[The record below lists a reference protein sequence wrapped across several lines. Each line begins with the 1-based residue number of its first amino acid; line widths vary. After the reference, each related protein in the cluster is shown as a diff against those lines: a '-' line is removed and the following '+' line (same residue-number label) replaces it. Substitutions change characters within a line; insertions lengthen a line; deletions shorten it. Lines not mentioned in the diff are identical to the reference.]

1 MREML
6 SPTAALAGAGMAGKV
21 ALITDGRFSGGSHGM
36 VVGHVAPEAQE
47 GGAIA
52 LLRDGDRVVID
63 SRKKLL
69 SVELSE
75 QELAERGANWK
86 APPIAYTSGALAKYE
101 RLVSSASRGA
111 VTH

>member
-1 MREML
+1 
-6 SPTAALAGAGMAGKV
+6 
-21 ALITDGRFSGGSHGM
+21 M
-36 VVGHVAPEAQE
+36 VVGHVSPEAQE

-52 LLRDGDRVVID
+52 LLRDGDAITID

-75 QELAERGANWK
+75 QELERRRTVWK
-86 APPIAYTSGALAKYE
+86 APPISYSAGALAKYA